1 MPYALLDFSEFRQ
14 QVSYQGDL
22 ARGLIDLP
30 YVRQFAGTTPV
41 LYELKNLILWGLG
54 LTLGVTS
61 LVGLLWL
68 CWRLW
73 RHEMASWLVPL
84 SWVLVYGAI
93 NCTFFTKYMRYLLPI
108 YPLLVLM
115 GACMLISLA
124 TLNVPTW
131 DSVRGRIVRI
141 GSYALIGLV
150 LVGTL
155 FHVWR

>member
-1 MPYALLDFSEFRQ
+1 GM
-14 QVSYQGDL
+14 
-22 ARGLIDLP
+22 IDLP
-30 YVRQFAGTTPV
+30 YVRQFAGTTPF
-41 LYELKNLILWGLG
+41 LYELQNLVLWGLG
-54 LTLGVTS
+54 LTLGVVS

-84 SWVLVYGAI
+84 SWVVVYGAI

-115 GACMLISLA
+115 GACMLSWLN
-124 TLNVPTW
+124 TLPTMDW
-131 DSVRGRIVRI
+131 SRVRTRAVRL
-141 GSYALIGLV
+141 GAYALISLM

-155 FHVWR
+155 FQ